1 MIVVNLIVILM
12 VGMIVMIRREISLL
26 LLLKMITMLM
36 MMVMMMMILMMLM
49 MLLMLMMMM
58 MMISIIIYSIMIR
71 GELVIGMLALPLEII
86 YTIKISMRSWSWCHP
101 CISEHILLIFDLH
114 STQFQL
120 FQIIMPLLMLIGEL
134 ILQFLYIKAT
144 ARSPPLLLIFGHFK
158 SPL

>member
-1 MIVVNLIVILM
+1 MDIMMIVVILIVVLM

-26 LLLKMITMLM
+26 LLKMITMLM
-36 MMVMMMMILMMLM
+36 MMMMMMLMLMILMML
-49 MLLMLMMMM
+49 M
-58 MMISIIIYSIMIR
+58 MMISIIIYSTMIR
-71 GELVIGMLALPLEII
+71 GELVIGMLAFPLEII
-86 YTIKISMRSWSWCHP
+86 YRIKISMRSWSWCHP

-114 STQFQL
+114 STQFHL

-144 ARSPPLLLIFGHFK
+144 ARSPLLLLIFAHFK